1 MSHLLYCNWNSVEE
15 YEINCVVKDSSG
27 FITQL
32 GFKDQGT
39 HPIFIITRLIL
50 SGRIFSYVNKNGKRV
65 KVVIRESTL
74 DIQSSISDQENI
86 DIYDLDFLPKC
97 SG

>member
-1 MSHLLYCNWNSVEE
+1 VEE

-39 HPIFIITRLIL
+39 HSIFIITRLVI
-50 SGRIFSYVNKNGKRV
+50 SGKIFSFVNKNGKRV
-65 KVVIRESTL
+65 KVVVGESKINNDSTT
-74 DIQSSISDQENI
+74 SDEEII
-86 DIYDLDFLPKC
+86 DINELNFLPAC
-97 SG
+97 ID